1 MKKIIFIS
9 FILFNF
15 FNFNLTLAK
24 IESRIVAKIENK
36 IVTNFEIKNKI
47 LSSLILSNLEI
58 SQKNIDK
65 FKKQSLEFLIQT
77 KLKEIELSKYN
88 IKIDNNRLNSY
99 LNSIS
104 SNDITALKQKFEA
117 YNLDFELFTQNIQTD
132 LKWKNFIFSKYSK
145 KIEIDENSVLE
156 EIEKIKKNRS
166 VIKEYNLSEIEVN
179 LENDQ
184 PKDEIIL
191 SLKDKIKNIGFEE
204 TALQYSI
211 SSTASNK
218 GSLGWVNS
226 EGLSDN
232 IKLLLKKM
240 DPGTISEP
248 IEISQNLLFLKL
260 NDTRIIKSEEIDLDK
275 LKKNIIIQRKN
286 DLFDLYSNSYLS
298 KLKNTSL
305 IEYK

>member
-58 SQKNIDK
+58 NQKNIDK

-184 PKDEIIL
+184 PKNEIIL

>member
-9 FILFNF
+9 FVLFNF

-58 SQKNIDK
+58 NQKNIDK
-65 FKKQSLEFLIQT
+65 FKEQSLEFLIQT

-156 EIEKIKKNRS
+156 EIEKIKKNKS

-184 PKDEIIL
+184 PKDKIIL

-232 IKLLLKKM
+232 IKLLLEKM

-260 NDTRIIKSEEIDLDK
+260 NDTRIIKSKEIDLDK